1 MFGLVS
7 KKKVDVQLNE
17 KDEEIQK
24 LRQELSDLE
33 SMGKKYSEESNKNLE
48 ENKRLKDELK
58 LLEEK
63 HQSIFNDP
71 ELIKNVIKDSKV
83 DELVK
88 ENDRLSKDLAKT
100 KKELE
105 SVEDDLEETEDDLKS
120 EKKKFQEKKEEFTNL
135 QEKYLT
141 LEIENKK
148 NNEKLEISEKK
159 VSEQDETIKL
169 KNSSLD
175 FIKEILNAKEI
186 TETSGDDTI
195 SKIDSVVDY
204 VLGDFR
210 DCVNEFFEKY
220 PERDDYFFNFGLWYW
235 SAISK
240 KSWLKNKTT
249 IAFVG
254 EFSAGKTS
262 IVNKILSQGGG
273 KKGISLP
280 VSTKATTAIPTYISN
295 SSTNVTSFKF
305 YTPDNKL
312 KLLSEKTFK
321 QVDKGI
327 LAEVEGVSNLIKYFV
342 MTCDNNN
349 LKDLSILDTP
359 GFTSNDKEDAIR
371 TIDVINECDAL
382 FWFFDV
388 NAGTV
393 NRASLKIIKENLQKP
408 LFVII
413 NKVDTKAPGE
423 VDKVEKLIKE
433 TFEKENIKVEDYI
446 RFSYNDDPVGIIE
459 TLNNVPKS
467 NDTISFANNLKDL
480 ATNLSKILNDCV
492 DDYAKKKAYFDVEKD
507 NSFENIISSL
517 GKVKNICVDINDIIR
532 SSYSEHFFKANNFE
546 ISEEDYDRIVK
557 KLNKLI
563 EYEDT
568 NSKPV
573 VMDALVESIDKYS
586 EAVRYSNEA
595 LNNYMDV
602 KSQKDRFDECVKQL
616 KKRLSAIK

>member
-280 VSTKATTAIPTYISN
+280 VSTKATTAIPTYIS
-295 SSTNVTSFKF
+295 
-305 YTPDNKL
+305 P
-312 KLLSEKTFK
+312 
-321 QVDKGI
+321 Q
-327 LAEVEGVSNLIKYFV
+327 
-342 MTCDNNN
+342 M
-349 LKDLSILDTP
+349 
-359 GFTSNDKEDAIR
+359 
-371 TIDVINECDAL
+371 
-382 FWFFDV
+382 
-388 NAGTV
+388 
-393 NRASLKIIKENLQKP
+393 
-408 LFVII
+408 
-413 NKVDTKAPGE
+413 
-423 VDKVEKLIKE
+423 
-433 TFEKENIKVEDYI
+433 
-446 RFSYNDDPVGIIE
+446 
-459 TLNNVPKS
+459 
-467 NDTISFANNLKDL
+467 
-480 ATNLSKILNDCV
+480 
-492 DDYAKKKAYFDVEKD
+492 
-507 NSFENIISSL
+507 
-517 GKVKNICVDINDIIR
+517 
-532 SSYSEHFFKANNFE
+532 
-546 ISEEDYDRIVK
+546 
-557 KLNKLI
+557 
-563 EYEDT
+563 
-568 NSKPV
+568 
-573 VMDALVESIDKYS
+573 
-586 EAVRYSNEA
+586 
-595 LNNYMDV
+595 
-602 KSQKDRFDECVKQL
+602 
-616 KKRLSAIK
+616 